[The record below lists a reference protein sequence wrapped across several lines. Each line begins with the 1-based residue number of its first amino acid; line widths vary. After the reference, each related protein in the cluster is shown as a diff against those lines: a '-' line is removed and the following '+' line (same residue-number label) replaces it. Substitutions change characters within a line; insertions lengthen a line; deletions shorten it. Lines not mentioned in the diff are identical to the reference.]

1 MQIRAGFGPSV
12 ASQGSGTLGVKR
24 HTGAGC
30 RHVRTA
36 AQPASQLATA
46 TDTAFASSDEP
57 PCDERER
64 ADLFRQA
71 SPEVAVPAAEG
82 SSGAGGCTSST
93 TSSSSSSS
101 SSSDSDS
108 ESDSG
113 GHRDGTVSSAAA
125 HPGAAVPSP
134 AQMALNNQELQF
146 LGWDGAEEI

>member
-1 MQIRAGFGPSV
+1 MQIRADLVPIV
-12 ASQGSGTLGVKR
+12 ASRSGTLGVEC
-24 HTGAGC
+24 HTRAGC

-36 AQPASQLATA
+36 AQPAFPPAAA

-57 PCDERER
+57 PRDERER
-64 ADLFRQA
+64 KDIVRLA

-101 SSSDSDS
+101 SSSSDSDS

-113 GHRDGTVSSAAA
+113 GHRDGAVSGGAA
-125 HPGAAVPSP
+125 HPGGAGPSP